1 MSLLWPTSRGAQF
14 GRWSTGGAW
23 FGHRGKGPQPRLSCV
38 LPCGAYSPT
47 GQDGSRASLGS
58 ERRSYYDVGGPRPVA
73 VQARAPK
80 ALTIGALGA
89 PYVRGGSPSPS
100 MTATHAGAAAGDRA
114 ARLRPASPASN
125 GELTRGLRAGWL
137 PDRRYG
143 PAGAN
148 ASAPVAAPRARMVF

>member
-47 GQDGSRASLGS
+47 GQDGPRASLGS

-89 PYVRGGSPSPS
+89 HTS
-100 MTATHAGAAAGDRA
+100 AAAHLLPRCQQPTPAPPRAIRA
-114 ARLRPASPASN
+114 ARHRPASPASN
-125 GELTRGLRAGWL
+125 GELTRGLPAGWL

-148 ASAPVAAPRARMVF
+148 ASAPVAA